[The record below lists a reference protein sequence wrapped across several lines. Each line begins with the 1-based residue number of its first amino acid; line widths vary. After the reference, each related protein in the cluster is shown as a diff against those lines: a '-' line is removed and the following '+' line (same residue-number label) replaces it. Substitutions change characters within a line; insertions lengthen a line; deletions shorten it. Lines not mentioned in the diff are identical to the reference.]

1 VSPRHALLALLV
13 AVLWGLNFLAIRLG
27 VDDIPP
33 LLFLAIRFLLVSI
46 PAVFLIKPPAIGWK
60 NIVLI
65 GGFMSLGQF
74 ALLYVSIALG
84 MPAGLASLLLQT
96 QVVLTVLVAAVLL
109 RERPTPLQVVGI
121 VVGMLGLGVVV
132 VSHGAVAPWVPL
144 VIILLAALSWA
155 IGNVL
160 ARRAKAASGLSL
172 VVWSGLVVPLPAL
185 ALSLLIETPPVVF
198 EALTH
203 FTLNAVLST
212 LYTVVFASFVG
223 YGIWNTLLA
232 RYPAGAVVPFTLLVP
247 IVGILSAWAV
257 LGELPT
263 VLELVGG
270 TVMLVG
276 LAIAVIRR
284 APRTPPQPQLFD
296 SSQSS
301 KV

>member
-1 VSPRHALLALLV
+1 V
-13 AVLWGLNFLAIRLG
+13 AVLWGFNFVAIRLG
-27 VDDIPP
+27 VDDVPP
-33 LLFLAIRFLLVSI
+33 LLFVAIRFLLVAV
-46 PAVFLIKPPAIGWK
+46 PAVFFFKPPAIGWK

-65 GGFMSLGQF
+65 GAFMSLGQF
-74 ALLYVSIALG
+74 ALLYVSIELG

-96 QVVLTVLVAAVLL
+96 QVVLTVIVAAVLL
-109 RERPTPLQVVGI
+109 RERPTRLQLVGI
-121 VVGMLGLGVVV
+121 AVGMLGLGIVA
-132 VSHGAVAPWVPL
+132 VSHGAVAPWLPL
-144 VIILLAALSWA
+144 VIVLLAALCWA

-172 VVWSGLVVPLPAL
+172 VVWSALVVPLPAL

-203 FTLNAVLST
+203 FTPNAVLST
-212 LYTVVFASFVG
+212 LYTVIFSSFIG

-247 IVGILSAWAV
+247 VIGILSAWLLLA
-257 LGELPT
+257 ELPT

-270 TVMLVG
+270 AVMLAG

-284 APRTPPQPQLFD
+284 APAAVPTSPMD
-296 SSQSS
+296 
-301 KV
+301 